1 MNNSTP
7 LKFLEATGTPEA
19 DSWLIGIPFDG
30 TASFKPGA
38 RFAPDAI
45 RHASQGLESY
55 SPYLNADLSDFKIYD
70 SGNMDI
76 SFSSP
81 EKTMDEI
88 YNFYKEVLSRG
99 KLVCTLGGEHSIT
112 FPIVKALVERYP
124 ELKLIHLDA
133 HADMRESYGG
143 SKYSHASV
151 IKRILEV
158 IDVNNYYG
166 FGIRSGLRDSFN
178 SLKKLKNFY
187 PFNDGINRLKEI
199 SAMIDNSIPVYITFD
214 LDVLDPSF
222 IPGTGAP
229 EPAGV
234 STKELLQAILKL
246 SKLNIVGFDI
256 VELCPP
262 CDPSGISETT
272 AAFFTREL
280 LLIMNEKTT
289 QA

>member
-166 FGIRSGLRDSFN
+166 FGIRSGLKDSFN

>member
-199 SAMIDNSIPVYITFD
+199 SAMIDNSTPVYITFD

-222 IPGTGAP
+222 FPGTGAP